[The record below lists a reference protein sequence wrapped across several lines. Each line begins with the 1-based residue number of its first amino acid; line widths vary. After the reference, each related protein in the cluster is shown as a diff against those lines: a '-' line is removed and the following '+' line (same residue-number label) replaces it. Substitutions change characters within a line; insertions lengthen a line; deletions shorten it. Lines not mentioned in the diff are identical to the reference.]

1 MGETFGGG
9 ILRSTLKRLAVLSAL
24 VMVGLLVSAA
34 SALAIPAPIHI
45 SGTGGEG
52 VFIRSGP
59 STSYT
64 RVGWMPEGA
73 SPDYNCFVWG
83 QSIGGVPIWFNVN
96 YNGVTGFY
104 ASYYDDSSY
113 HSNEELT
120 AKYGVPLCGSPP
132 PAAGPPP
139 SPAPSPA
146 AAPGTSPPPS
156 IPNAS
161 FNRRVA
167 VAWAFANA
175 KNPQPYGT
183 MCAWFVSQALW
194 AAGLPSSST
203 WNAKGPY
210 RYKNRA
216 GLWATVPG
224 TETAWKVGKLL
235 DYLRTRFGAQRIDI
249 TRNLTTNA
257 VPQAQIGDV
266 IAYDWGKGDGISHV
280 SLVVNIARG
289 QYPEVAEMGQ
299 YDLGVIGG
307 ILNKIN
313 PVSSSYLKRG
323 WTWSEVDKRWLQKGS
338 PHMRA
343 YLFHIPGGR
352 A

>member
-1 MGETFGGG
+1 M
-9 ILRSTLKRLAVLSAL
+9 L
-24 VMVGLLVSAA
+24 VVTGLFLNVA
-34 SALAIPAPIHI
+34 SALSISAPIHI
-45 SGTGGEG
+45 SGTSGEG

-59 STSYT
+59 STSNS
-64 RVGWMPEGA
+64 RAGWMPEGA

-96 YNGVTGFY
+96 YNGVTGYY

-120 AKYGVPLCGSPP
+120 AKYGVPLCGSQPP
-132 PAAGPPP
+132 TPTPAPSP
-139 SPAPSPA
+139 SPAPSPTPPPA
-146 AAPGTSPPPS
+146 SSPPPS
-156 IPNAS
+156 STPNAS

-167 VAWAFANA
+167 TAWAFANA

-210 RYKNRA
+210 RYKNRV
-216 GLWATVPG
+216 GLWTTVPG
-224 TETAWKVGKLL
+224 TETAWTVGKLL
-235 DYLRTRFGAQRIDI
+235 DYLRSHFGAQEIDI
-249 TRNLTTNA
+249 TRNLSTNA

-266 IAYDWGKGDGISHV
+266 IAYDWGEGQGISHV
-280 SLVVNIARG
+280 SLVVNIASG
-289 QYPEVAEMGQ
+289 QYPEVSEMGQ
-299 YDLGVIGG
+299 YDLGVVGG

-313 PVSSSYLKRG
+313 PVTSSYVKRG
-323 WTWSEVDKRWLQKGS
+323 WTWSQVHGMWLQREPGHKQ
-338 PHMRA
+338 MRA
-343 YLFHIPGGR
+343 YLFHIPGGHV
-352 A
+352 